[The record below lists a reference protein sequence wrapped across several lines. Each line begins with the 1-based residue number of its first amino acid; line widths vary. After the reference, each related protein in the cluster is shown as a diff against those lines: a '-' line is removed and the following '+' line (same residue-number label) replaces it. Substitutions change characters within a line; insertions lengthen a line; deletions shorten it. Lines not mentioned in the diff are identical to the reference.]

1 MTAIRPMLFGLAM
14 AAIAAFG
21 TDFLLNK
28 RAQASRR
35 SDAPTAIPAPLPT
48 PPRTVAEPDTAAVAT
63 PPAES
68 TPPRPA
74 LDLKAGERAMSLPLK
89 EGALDSLL
97 RAGSLIDVL
106 GTIDFQGQDGRRSTA
121 TTVVAERA
129 RVLAVHD
136 PATSRTTRRP
146 SITVA
151 VGYQAAGAIELA
163 ATKGSIAVVMRAE
176 GEPTAPRATQVHLHD
191 LITDPAAKP
200 DAAAPA
206 AAEPA
211 AEPAPARNPEWRVR
225 VIRGA
230 LTTQEG
236 YGNE

>member
-21 TDFLLNK
+21 TDFLLKK

-48 PPRTVAEPDTAAVAT
+48 PPPTIAEADDGATAAVAT
-63 PPAES
+63 PTAEP
-68 TPPRPA
+68 TPPRPV

-89 EGALDSLL
+89 EGAMDSLL
-97 RAGSLIDVL
+97 SAGSLIDVL
-106 GTIDFQGQDGRRSTA
+106 GTIDFQGEDGRRRTA

-151 VGYQAAGAIELA
+151 VGSQAAGAIELA

-176 GEPTAPRATQVHLHD
+176 DEPTAAGATRVHLQD

-206 AAEPA
+206 A